1 MSKVD
6 SIKALLR
13 NLAIRNGKP
22 FEYVLTHYFIERVL
36 YRLSV
41 SPYAAHFVLKSG
53 LLLQAVLEQSGI
65 RDGMMLV
72 SASHITASSSRSWGN
87 RP

>member
-1 MSKVD
+1 MSKAD

-41 SPYAAHFVLKSG
+41 SPYAAHFVLKGG
-53 LLLQAVLEQSGI
+53 LLLQAVLEQQARAT
-65 RDGMMLV
+65 RDIDAQQPNRR
-72 SASHITASSSRSWGN
+72 SAPYFQRNMQH
-87 RP
+87 

>member
-1 MSKVD
+1 MSKAD

-41 SPYAAHFVLKSG
+41 SPMRRILC
-53 LLLQAVLEQSGI
+53 
-65 RDGMMLV
+65 
-72 SASHITASSSRSWGN
+72 
-87 RP
+87 